1 MSTTYNN
8 PIIPGFA
15 PDPSVVFVKDTF
27 FLVDSSFPGLPIY
40 ASRDLATWTQIG
52 TGTRDVAL
60 TSPPSLTL
68 RTGNAINK
76 TSQLDLSNATTDAFP
91 IAPNKNLVATLDLFA
106 PTIRWHNGVFYII
119 CTNASRKE
127 GGDLHTDNFIITS
140 TDIWADEWSD
150 PIWFEFDGI
159 DPSLLFDDFTGKVYV
174 QASWREGSM
183 ADRNCSIRQFEI
195 DVTTGKRL
203 SDVRVIWKGGD
214 TNVDDKSDI
223 EGPHMYHKDGFY
235 YLLAADG
242 GTFEEHKA
250 VMARSRDIWS
260 PFEVYEK
267 NPVLTAAGTE
277 EYVQNVG
284 HADLFQDGFGAWWAV
299 ALRVRN
305 ESGGRKP
312 TGRETFLI
320 PVDWPTGEW
329 PVFGQA
335 KMQFERFALPEK
347 DPVPRPTK
355 RVDDVYIR
363 DANLD
368 HYKFSEDGSLIT
380 LIPSVQGLSA
390 THGATTFI
398 GKRQRSSFCTATA
411 TLHVPTDSDLRA
423 GLALYKEN
431 LRHVEICYDSNTGKA
446 RLRACFKMKGE
457 PNVMAEVAI
466 TSQKVQMQISATT
479 LAYDFF
485 IRTGDEMEWILLGST
500 DALEMT
506 ACDFNGTLIGVFAN
520 TTSQATSASVVKLE
534 GFSVS

>member
-1 MSTTYNN
+1 M
-8 PIIPGFA
+8 P
-15 PDPSVVFVKDTF
+15 
-27 FLVDSSFPGLPIY
+27 
-40 ASRDLATWTQIG
+40 
-52 TGTRDVAL
+52 
-60 TSPPSLTL
+60 

-91 IAPNKNLVATLDLFA
+91 IGLNKNLVAALGLFA
-106 PTIRWHNGVFYII
+106 PTIRWHNEVFYII

-127 GGDLHTDNFIITS
+127 AGGLRTDNFIITS

-150 PIWFEFDGI
+150 PIWFEYDGI
-159 DPSLLFDDFTGKVYV
+159 DPSLLFDDKTGKVYV

-203 SDVRVIWKGGD
+203 SDIQVIWKGSDGS
-214 TNVDDKSDI
+214 VDGKSDI

-242 GTFEEHKA
+242 GTFEDHK
-250 VMARSRDIWS
+250 VVISRSRDIWG

-284 HADLFQDGFGAWWAV
+284 HADLFQDAFGAWWAV
-299 ALRVRN
+299 ALGVRN

-312 TGRETFLI
+312 IGRETFLV
-320 PVDWPTGEW
+320 PVDWPAGEW
-329 PVFGQA
+329 PVFGRA

-347 DPVPRPTK
+347 EPIPKPTE

-363 DANLD
+363 DASLD
-368 HYKFSEDGSLIT
+368 HYKFSADGSSIT
-380 LIPSVQGLSA
+380 LIPSRQGLSA
-390 THGATTFI
+390 THGTTTFL
-398 GKRQRSSFCTATA
+398 GKRQRSSCCTATA
-411 TLHVPTDSDLRA
+411 ILHVPTDPDLRA
-423 GLALYKEN
+423 GLVLYKEDV
-431 LRHVEICYDSNTGKA
+431 RHVEIYYDSNTGKV
-446 RLRACFKMKGE
+446 RLEACFKMKGE
-457 PNVMAEVAI
+457 PKVMAEHAT

-479 LAYDFF
+479 LSYEFF
-485 IRTGDEMEWILLGST
+485 IRMEAETEWILLASI

-506 ACDFNGTLIGVFAN
+506 ACDFNGTLFGIFAN
-520 TTSQATSASVVKLE
+520 TTREAESASIVKLE
-534 GFSVS
+534 EFSVS